1 MKLNELLQVVKDDN
15 IIEIIDNTS
24 ENGAIFCTRTFKRK
38 KDLHYLLSLD
48 KIVNKKV
55 LEIMTI
61 DDVLFVNI
69 GDLKIEVCKETA
81 GKMEKKKITKAEVEK
96 NMDSSEAK
104 MFRKTLNEFL

>member
-15 IIEIIDNTS
+15 IIEIIDNIS
-24 ENGAIFCTRTFKRK
+24 ENGVNFCTRTHTQK

-55 LEIMTI
+55 IEIMTI

-69 GDLKIEVCKETA
+69 GNLKIEGCKETA
-81 GKMEKKKITKAEVEK
+81 GKNGK
-96 NMDSSEAK
+96 
-104 MFRKTLNEFL
+104 

>member
-24 ENGAIFCTRTFKRK
+24 ENGVTFYTRTFTRK

-55 LEIMTI
+55 IEIMTI

-69 GDLKIEVCKETA
+69 GDLKIEVCKETT
-81 GKMEKKKITKAEVEK
+81 GKHGKEENHK
-96 NMDSSEAK
+96 S
-104 MFRKTLNEFL
+104 

>member
-24 ENGAIFCTRTFKRK
+24 ENGTIFYTRTFTRK

-55 LEIMTI
+55 IEIMAI
-61 DDVLFVNI
+61 NDVLFVNI
-69 GDLKIEVCKETA
+69 GNLKIELCKET
-81 GKMEKKKITKAEVEK
+81 T
-96 NMDSSEAK
+96 
-104 MFRKTLNEFL
+104 

>member
-24 ENGAIFCTRTFKRK
+24 ENGVNFCTRTFTRK

-55 LEIMTI
+55 IEIMTI

-81 GKMEKKKITKAEVEK
+81 GKNGKEENHK
-96 NMDSSEAK
+96 S
-104 MFRKTLNEFL
+104 

>member
-24 ENGAIFCTRTFKRK
+24 ENGVIFCTRTFTRK

-55 LEIMTI
+55 IEIMTI

-69 GDLKIEVCKETA
+69 GDLKIEGGKETA
-81 GKMEKKKITKAEVEK
+81 GKNGK
-96 NMDSSEAK
+96 
-104 MFRKTLNEFL
+104 